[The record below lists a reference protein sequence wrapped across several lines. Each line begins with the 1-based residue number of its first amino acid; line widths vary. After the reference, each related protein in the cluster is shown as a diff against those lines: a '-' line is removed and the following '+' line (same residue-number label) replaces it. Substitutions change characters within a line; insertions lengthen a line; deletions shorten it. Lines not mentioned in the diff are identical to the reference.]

1 MWGASYHRDDV
12 PERGEPGSYGLLTS
26 RLAVMLADLD
36 SNSVDIDRVR
46 AVLGITGPSLVDYGA
61 SMSVRFYAGGGGDV
75 RFGVVAELA
84 AARATVAHNIGG
96 GQATALMH
104 QWQRSIAALAA
115 VAHNIGG
122 QATGLMHQWQRSIAA
137 LAAVD
142 DDGHAVVRGLALPPS
157 PGIILETANVPRV
170 WTVREGLPT
179 SVYFQRSGGVVR
191 VLSVAL
197 CADWTRRLI
206 DRVNTPSGAVRR
218 NGDAY
223 RPPAPPWTPPVYGL
237 DITGE

>member
-1 MWGASYHRDDV
+1 MTIVSPFTAPVWSFPSRYPVGLPPVWGASYHRDDV
-12 PERGEPGSYGLLTS
+12 PERGVPGPYGLLTS
-26 RLAVMLADLD
+26 RLAAMLADLD
-36 SNSVDIDRVR
+36 GNSVDIDRVR
-46 AVLGITGPSLVDYGA
+46 AELGVTGPTLVDYGA
-61 SMSVRFYAGGGGDV
+61 SMSVRFFAGGGGDV

-84 AARATVAHNIGG
+84 FALATVA
-96 GQATALMH
+96 
-104 QWQRSIAALAA
+104 R
-115 VAHNIGG
+115 NIGG

-197 CADWTRRLI
+197 CADWPRRLI
-206 DRVNTPSGAVRR
+206 DRVSTPSGAVRR

>member
-1 MWGASYHRDDV
+1 MTVVSPFTAPVWTAPAPGSIGLPPVWGASYHRDDV

-46 AVLGITGPSLVDYGA
+46 AVLWITGPSLVDYGA

-84 AARATVAHNIGG
+84 
-96 GQATALMH
+96 
-104 QWQRSIAALAA
+104 AALAA